1 MVVGHEGVWVL
12 SGFGQ
17 VGGREREAFA
27 GENSSFFPACA
38 RPGKEEEAQCR
49 LKRYHFVLLFFF

>member
-1 MVVGHEGVWVL
+1 MRGCGFCQGLDKWEGE
-12 SGFGQ
+12 
-17 VGGREREAFA
+17 RERRLQGKIFF
-27 GENSSFFPACA
+27 FFPACA